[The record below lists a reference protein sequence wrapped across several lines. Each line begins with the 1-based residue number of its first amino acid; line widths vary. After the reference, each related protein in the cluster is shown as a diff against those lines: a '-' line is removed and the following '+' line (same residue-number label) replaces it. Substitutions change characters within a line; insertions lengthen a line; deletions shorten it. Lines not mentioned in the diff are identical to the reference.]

1 VVVKTYAQTCPIAVA
16 LDAVGE
22 RWTLLILREL
32 LMGDQRFTDLRANLR
47 GIAPNLLSARLASLV
62 ERGYVVQAELPPPA
76 ARTVYRLTPRG
87 REVGPVLRAL
97 SRFGAPELPPSSPSS
112 SSSLPA
118 VRAVHS
124 LVVSW
129 WTGAPVPAVRVA
141 VDGEGFDLADAGR
154 VRVRPADPS
163 VTPVAVVSTT
173 VAALLAA
180 RRDGA
185 ALSCSWAG
193 PAWAR
198 AAFAAA
204 FAVELDSAAPGPGR
218 SPTGVAGE
226 AVSGPGSGR
235 SAGELD

>member
-1 VVVKTYAQTCPIAVA
+1 VVKTYAQTCPIAVA

-32 LMGDQRFTDLRANLR
+32 LIGDQRFTDLRANLR

-76 ARTVYRLTPRG
+76 ARTVYRLTARG

-97 SRFGAPELPPSSPSS
+97 SRFGAPELPSSPGVA
-112 SSSLPA
+112 LPA

-124 LVVSW
+124 LVVAW
-129 WTGAPVPAVRVA
+129 WTGAPVSPVRLLVS
-141 VDGEGFDLADAGR
+141 GEGFDLTGPPGG
-154 VRVRPADPS
+154 VRVRPADPL

-185 ALSCSWAG
+185 ALSCSWSG

-204 FAVELDSAAPGPGR
+204 FAVELDS
-218 SPTGVAGE
+218 
-226 AVSGPGSGR
+226 
-235 SAGELD
+235 D

>member
-1 VVVKTYAQTCPIAVA
+1 MKSAKTYGQTCPIAVA

-47 GIAPNLLSARLASLV
+47 GIAPNLLSARLSELV
-62 ERGYVVQAELPPPA
+62 ARGYVAKAELPPPA

-97 SRFGAPELPPSSPSS
+97 SRFGAPELPATPPRSTG
-112 SSSLPA
+112 LPA

-129 WTGAPVPAVRVA
+129 WTGAPVAPAGGAVRVV
-141 VDGEGFDLADAGR
+141 VDGEGFDLTDAAGPAGG
-154 VRVRPADPS
+154 VRVRPAEAS

-180 RRDGA
+180 RREGA
-185 ALSCSWAG
+185 ALACSWDG

-198 AAFAAA
+198 AAFAGA
-204 FAVELDSAAPGPGR
+204 FAVELDVG
-218 SPTGVAGE
+218 
-226 AVSGPGSGR
+226 
-235 SAGELD
+235 